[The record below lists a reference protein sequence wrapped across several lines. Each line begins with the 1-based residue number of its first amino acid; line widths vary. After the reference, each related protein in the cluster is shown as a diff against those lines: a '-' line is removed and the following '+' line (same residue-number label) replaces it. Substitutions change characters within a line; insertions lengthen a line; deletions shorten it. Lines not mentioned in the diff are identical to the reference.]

1 MVQRYDELVAGL
13 RTQVGTCNV
22 MEENTKFLKTN
33 YHNL

>member
-13 RTQVGTCNV
+13 RTQVGTSNL
-22 MEENTKFLKTN
+22 MEENTKDLKTN